1 MQTINHVN
9 ILGYVGK
16 AAEFY
21 KNQYGT
27 KAILSVATRSNERIQ
42 WHVVAFY
49 DKDAEAIALLK
60 RGDEIL
66 ITGCLEYFKWVDC
79 NGNERI
85 APEIAVNSFN
95 IVKGQKIQDQHF
107 NNNDMQHED
116 MHLNHGQDQHFNN
129 NDIQHEDM
137 HLNHGQDQHFN
148 NNDIQHEDMHL
159 NHGQDQH
166 FNNNDMQHE
175 DMHLSHGQDQHFNVK
190 GGYGNHHQTFNDFF
204 ESNSDDKFDLEHYQH
219 GGFSNP
225 KQYY

>member
-27 KAILSVATRSNERIQ
+27 KAILSVATRSNERVQ

-129 NDIQHEDM
+129 ND
-137 HLNHGQDQHFN
+137 
-148 NNDIQHEDMHL
+148 
-159 NHGQDQH
+159 
-166 FNNNDMQHE
+166 MQHE

>member
-116 MHLNHGQDQHFNN
+116 MHL
-129 NDIQHEDM
+129 
-137 HLNHGQDQHFN
+137 
-148 NNDIQHEDMHL
+148 
-159 NHGQDQH
+159 
-166 FNNNDMQHE
+166 
-175 DMHLSHGQDQHFNVK
+175 SHGQDQHFNVK